1 MHTNITIKNKLFL
14 TSLLSMLG
22 FISMSYLFYHS
33 VGTIKDL
40 GKAEA
45 YVSKLEAD
53 MLMLRRNEKDF
64 LARKALKYK
73 EKFQKNVTKLK
84 EDVNQMQLLL
94 KGDFKDKEE
103 SLKFVSIINQYE
115 NIFLELINIQ
125 KKIGLN
131 YTDGLYGSLR
141 SSVHKVQDIAK
152 RSNDFILLSNIY
164 ELRKH
169 EKDFM
174 LRGDMKYVTKFQ
186 NSINTLINSSSN
198 NVKENLRNYSNH
210 FMKLVEAKKEIGLDS
225 NSGLQGKMRYTVHD
239 TEDLLKKLSNQARN
253 TIDSEVKNLYAFS
266 FLFAVFLIISMFI
279 ITFIISH
286 NILRALKTLETAVDK
301 IAHEK
306 DATHRVSLIANDEIG
321 AIAKK
326 FNNYLES
333 IEDGLKE
340 DKVFIG
346 DVQSVMTRVSNGW
359 FSQAIEMNTSN
370 PTLQLLKSTINDGLE
385 NLKGMF
391 QEITDSLKEYAKFDY
406 SQDISISSMEKDGIV
421 DDLVHNIG
429 NLKNAMVKM
438 IQESSANSTELL
450 SKSDF
455 LHTQMNDLNES
466 TIAQANNLEQTSTDM
481 SDIAELVESTS
492 QKAQE
497 VISQTADIKS
507 VVQIIG
513 DIAEQTNLLA
523 LNAAIEAA
531 RAGEHGRGFA
541 VVADEVRKLAERTQ
555 KSLGEV
561 NASVNILTQ
570 SIVDIGESIN
580 EQNEGISNIN
590 DSILEIDRTTQH
602 NSTTVSEVS
611 LVANEVKDMASSILE
626 DLTKNKI

>member
-73 EKFQKNVTKLK
+73 EKFQKNVIKLK

-94 KGDFKDKEE
+94 KGDFKNKEE
-103 SLKFVSIINQYE
+103 ILKFVSIINQYE
-115 NIFLELINIQ
+115 SIFLELINTQ

-152 RSNDFILLSNIY
+152 HSNDFILLSNIY

-198 NVKENLRNYSNH
+198 NVKENLRNYSNN

-239 TEDLLKKLSNQARN
+239 TEDLLKKLSNQTRN
-253 TIDSEVKNLYAFS
+253 IIDSEVINLYTFS

-286 NILRALKTLETAVDK
+286 NILKALKTLETAVDK

-306 DATHRVSLIANDEIG
+306 DATHRVSLMANDEIG

-326 FNNYLES
+326 FNNYLQS

-346 DVQSVMTRVSNGW
+346 NVQSVMARVSNGW
-359 FSQAIEMNTSN
+359 FSQVIEMNTSN
-370 PTLQLLKSTINDGLE
+370 PTLQLLKSTINGGLE

-421 DDLVHNIG
+421 DDLVHDIR

-455 LHTQMNDLNES
+455 LDTQMNDLNES
-466 TIAQANNLEQTSTDM
+466 TIAQANNLEQTATDM